1 MSVDYNA
8 AMIALFREAFE
19 GQPKGVPTW
28 FIEREDGLF
37 QLLGDLPAG
46 AASRVPAP
54 GLSTIGGHAFHV
66 HYLLQ
71 LTNAFIRGET
81 PTPDWES
88 SWSQQSFSSDEWDE
102 LCASLRAEYDGVR
115 AFLMTKPE
123 WPEQD
128 WLMGAMALIPHV
140 AYHVGSI
147 RQLKPIVMSD

>member
-1 MSVDYNA
+1 MSVDYNG
-8 AMIALFREAFE
+8 AMVTLFQEAFE
-19 GQPKGVPTW
+19 GQPKGVSTW
-28 FIEREDGLF
+28 FVEADESLF
-37 QLLGDLPAG
+37 QLLADLSAEN
-46 AASRVPAP
+46 ASRSPGH

-66 HYLLQ
+66 RYFLQ

-88 SWSQQSFSSDEWDE
+88 SWSQQAFSSEEWNA
-102 LCASLRAEYDGVR
+102 LRASLRAEYEGVLG
-115 AFLMTKPE
+115 FLSSNPD

-147 RQLKPIVMSD
+147 RQLKHIVLLD

>member
-1 MSVDYNA
+1 MGCFSCWVTCPPGPHRR
-8 AMIALFREAFE
+8 F
-19 GQPKGVPTW
+19 
-28 FIEREDGLF
+28 
-37 QLLGDLPAG
+37 
-46 AASRVPAP
+46 PAP
-54 GLSTIGGHAFHV
+54 GLNTIGGHAFHV

-88 SWSQQSFSSDEWDE
+88 SWSQQSFSSDEWDA
-102 LCASLRAEYDGVR
+102 LRASLRAEYDGVL
-115 AFLMTKPE
+115 AFLMTKPD